1 MRAARRL
8 GKGACHHQISDKH
21 QVKPRVVEL
30 TIALRLDHADPP
42 AGARR
47 FARRDGSGTVM
58 SLIQLYGP
66 ARAARRW
73 SMVASVA
80 FGLASLACSSVPEPS
95 RQGGPAGQ
103 VRSAIVGGTSDTA
116 HTAVASLLAVVDQQ
130 GDYSECS
137 GTVVQ
142 VKNGDAYVLTAA
154 SCCVGGTPAPSLVV
168 LASDYSSYV
177 QYLGSPNPP
186 PPAYAVLGNSV
197 VYDASFD
204 VNSPGSNDFCML
216 KFAGA
221 TASTPVIPLPQS
233 GADGLTVGTP
243 IEYVGLGVTS
253 ASNQSNSSRIAGDNT
268 VAVLTAQSITTNDG
282 SGKVGTC
289 YGDQGGPVLLP
300 PGTTQSE
307 QAVVGVIAYGDAAC
321 DADTVSS
328 RVESAIGPGLFI
340 TNYLDDMP
348 SGLEALGNSCSSGGQ
363 CGSGT
368 CVDGVC
374 CDQPCAGSCDVCS
387 QKLGAATDGT
397 CSIAPAGYAGSPAC
411 APPQG
416 CTGAGA
422 SCAACTK
429 DAECAP
435 GKYCASDGTC
445 QTPKAQ
451 GSACSVVG
459 ADCKTAPC
467 GVCGTKGG
475 CQDGFCC
482 NTTCGNACDVCAA
495 SEGATTNG
503 TCGAA
508 TAGSTTPACAAP
520 YVCDGTLVTCASTS
534 ATGCASDADCAPTDY
549 CAFTGKVATCLPQK
563 AAGASCNLA
572 AGGDCVTAACRV
584 CASTFCATG
593 VCCQTACDQ
602 PCAACTGAGGQC
614 LAANKGSPGAP
625 ACTGYVCDGQNLG
638 CPTTCNVGTDCA
650 SGYACV
656 NGTCVG
662 AEALATACTADAEC
676 ASGHCADGVCCNDVC
691 DGQCAWCADPSNP
704 GTCEPTPAGQPP
716 KGTRSACSGSGAC
729 AGQCDGATLAACVYA
744 GNATQCAPATCV
756 NDSIL
761 TASTC
766 DTAGGCAAGAL
777 QDCGS
782 FTCDPTA
789 GACKTACTTKTD
801 CRLGAVCDTTSGT
814 GVCNA
819 AGATCPDAYSVK
831 ASDGTT
837 SSCNGYQCVAGAC
850 QQQCSTSAD
859 CAPSYD
865 CTNSSCVAT
874 GTGAGGGPATG
885 TGGATSTST
894 GGTSTTSS
902 TGGAT
907 TSSGG
912 TTSVGSGGAS
922 ATSTGG
928 TPTTSADAGAQ
939 PPTGTGGK
947 AGDATSKDAGGCG
960 CRVSNGTDSRGSY
973 AAVFAALALIGLRRR
988 ERPRRRGVASI
999 RSH

>member
-1 MRAARRL
+1 MALVTSSKGQVNIFTGSGVTWSRQAVLTSSDGLVGGAGNWASVSADGSTSLIGSPAVNASQGAGYVFSRTGSAWAQQGTSLVAGDGAAGDVL
-8 GKGACHHQISDKH
+8 GCASSLSGDGNVALMGAAFKTVGSNAKQGGVYS
-21 QVKPRVVEL
+21 
-30 TIALRLDHADPP
+30 
-42 AGARR
+42 
-47 FARRDGSGTVM
+47 FARSGST
-58 SLIQLYGP
+58 
-66 ARAARRW
+66 W
-73 SMVASVA
+73 S
-80 FGLASLACSSVPEPS
+80 P
-95 RQGGPAGQ
+95 RQGALTASDGAAGD
-103 VRSAIVGGTSDTA
+103 VFGGSAAISADGNTAIVGADQK
-116 HTAVASLLAVVDQQ
+116 AVG
-130 GDYSECS
+130 GDVNRGAAYVYRW
-137 GTVVQ
+137 GLQ
-142 VKNGDAYVLTAA
+142 NGDACT
-154 SCCVGGTPAPSLVV
+154 
-168 LASDYSSYV
+168 
-177 QYLGSPNPP
+177 LGSLC
-186 PPAYAVLGNSV
+186 VSGN
-197 VYDASFD
+197 
-204 VNSPGSNDFCML
+204 
-216 KFAGA
+216 
-221 TASTPVIPLPQS
+221 
-233 GADGLTVGTP
+233 
-243 IEYVGLGVTS
+243 
-253 ASNQSNSSRIAGDNT
+253 
-268 VAVLTAQSITTNDG
+268 
-282 SGKVGTC
+282 
-289 YGDQGGPVLLP
+289 
-300 PGTTQSE
+300 
-307 QAVVGVIAYGDAAC
+307 
-321 DADTVSS
+321 
-328 RVESAIGPGLFI
+328 
-340 TNYLDDMP
+340 
-348 SGLEALGNSCSSGGQ
+348 CS
-363 CGSGT
+363 
-368 CVDGVC
+368 DGVC
-374 CDQPCAGSCDVCS
+374 CDSACSGSCDVCAKS
-387 QKLGAATDGT
+387 RGATADGT
-397 CSIAPAGYAGSPAC
+397 CTILPAGSIGAPVC
-411 APPQG
+411 APQACTGKSAACQG
-416 CTGAGA
+416 CTADGQCSSADY
-422 SCAACTK
+422 CAANGSCQPQKAQAAACDVASGK
-429 DAECAP
+429 DCYGSGCRVCAT
-435 GKYCASDGTC
+435 GTC
-445 QTPKAQ
+445 
-451 GSACSVVG
+451 S
-459 ADCKTAPC
+459 
-467 GVCGTKGG
+467 
-475 CQDGFCC
+475 DGFCC
-482 NTTCGNACDVCAA
+482 DTPCGGACDACSTTFGA
-495 SEGATTNG
+495 SANG
-503 TCGAA
+503 TCA
-508 TAGSTTPACAAP
+508 TVPVGLNTLQCAAP
-520 YVCDGTLVTCASTS
+520 YACNGTDVSCAAPHCGT
-534 ATGCASDADCAPTDY
+534 DLDCLSGYY
-549 CAFTGKVATCLPQK
+549 CAFSGGVGACLPQK
-563 AAGASCNLA
+563 GLA
-572 AGGDCVTAACRV
+572 AACNPIQGGDCIAANCRV
-584 CASTFCATG
+584 CESGFCATG

-602 PCAACTGAGGQC
+602 PCAACSAAGGQC

-625 ACTGYVCDGQNLG
+625 ACTGYVCDGTNLG

-691 DGQCAWCADPSNP
+691 DGQCAWCANPSNP

-988 ERPRRRGVASI
+988 ERSRRRGVASI